1 MTQERLNE
9 LTHNA
14 SIKYTKAVKEEIR
27 QAAAQYGITVP
38 NCTCRNKWFDVLV
51 QIGIRMK
58 KDAVTEEVK
67 QEYKFKLKTRFLFQQ
82 HVFDQSTPIA
92 DIKWLEGRY
101 PYVFKICYDKVK

>member
-14 SIKYTKAVKEEIR
+14 SLKYTKAVKEEIR
-27 QAAAQYGITVP
+27 QAAAQYVIAVP

-51 QIGIRMK
+51 QIGIKMK
-58 KDAVTEEVK
+58 QNAVTKEVK
-67 QEYKFKLKTRFLFQQ
+67 QLYKFKLRNRFLFQQ
-82 HVFDQSTPIA
+82 HIFDQSTPIA
-92 DIKWLEGRY
+92 DIQWLEGRY